1 MAKRKQP
8 AQETKAAPAPAPA
21 NGKGKGKGKGK
32 AKESAPPAKQP
43 ATKRA
48 RFEGPASPAVKAVAP
63 KAKKGKSE
71 GKKPVAA
78 TTPAAPITFVVSAGS
93 YERLLYGISCTF
105 VPSTSKD
112 SGLPYELDFNP
123 IFSFPAHLSSLRS
136 VAASVLPSA
145 ATGSERKVGGKYL
158 VSGGMDEV
166 VKVWDLK
173 RKKEVGTLDG
183 DAAGTITCLRFVAQ
197 RNMLMAATTDS
208 AITLYR
214 VRDWVMLRS
223 LKGHKGRVNSI
234 DAHPAGRV
242 ALSVGQD
249 KMLRMWDLVAGKAVA
264 TMKIGEEGDVVRW
277 NTDGTKFAII
287 TNQTLVVYSVDMTVL
302 RSLTAR
308 SRFHDVRFCYFPLDA
323 ADPTQ
328 REYLFVACDDGK
340 TRVFDLSTKSA
351 EVDVVEGE
359 TGPSM
364 DAVALLTGHANRVKM
379 LDLLEVAYPVAAANP
394 NSAPTAP
401 STLVLSSISTD
412 GKINLYDLASL
423 SVLTNTEA
431 GEPVEIGPIAS
442 HDTDGS
448 RLTCVCAIGLVVP
461 KNAADASGLDG
472 ENDDGESAESESGD
486 GSEDEEE
493 IAFESEDEEEVA
505 FESEDEV
512 EYEDE

>member
-1 MAKRKQP
+1 MPKRKSQ
-8 AQETKAAPAPAPA
+8 AQESKAVPAA
-21 NGKGKGKGKGK
+21 KGKGKGK
-32 AKESAPPAKQP
+32 ATAAKDSAPAKGKAQAKQQP

-48 RFEGPASPAVKAVAP
+48 RFEGPASPEKQAPAPRQKRTKGQHDGAKAAVAP
-63 KAKKGKSE
+63 
-71 GKKPVAA
+71 
-78 TTPAAPITFVVSAGS
+78 TPAAPTTFVVSAGS
-93 YERLLYGISCTF
+93 YERLLYGLSCKF
-105 VPSTSKD
+105 VPATSPD
-112 SGLPYELDFNP
+112 SGLPFELEYAP

-173 RKKEVGTLDG
+173 RRKEVGTLDG
-183 DAAGTITCLRFVAQ
+183 DAAGPLFLCVHALSAELTSRPHCCTGTITCLRFVAQ
-197 RNMLMAATTDS
+197 RNMLMVATTDS

-264 TMKIGEEGDVVRW
+264 TMKIGEGALPSARCGSSNEGADLPFDPSKCFLEGDVVRW

-287 TNQTLVVYSVDMTVL
+287 TGMTLVVYSVVSRHSQGSGHLFHQLNQIVSPQDMTVL

-340 TRVFDLSTKSA
+340 TRIFDLSTPTP
-351 EVDVVEGE
+351 EVEVAEGE
-359 TGPSM
+359 AGPSM
-364 DAVALLTGHANRVKM
+364 DAIAMLTGHSNRYAFKV
-379 LDLLEVAYPVAAANP
+379 LETV
-394 NSAPTAP
+394 
-401 STLVLSSISTD
+401 
-412 GKINLYDLASL
+412 
-423 SVLTNTEA
+423 
-431 GEPVEIGPIAS
+431 
-442 HDTDGS
+442 S
-448 RLTCVCAIGLVVP
+448 RAQH
-461 KNAADASGLDG
+461 
-472 ENDDGESAESESGD
+472 
-486 GSEDEEE
+486 
-493 IAFESEDEEEVA
+493 
-505 FESEDEV
+505 
-512 EYEDE
+512 